1 MPDPPPDEKDEAPIK
16 ALDED
21 DIALLTAYGAGP
33 YAAKLKA
40 AEAELKT
47 LAKRVDDA
55 CGVRESDTGLAPPSR
70 WDLVSDKQAMSEE
83 QPLQVCVFVLL
94 QKRERLPAWREND
107 LLFLDRWWFF
117 LARIDCFTQPC
128 IFSSSFCSLFG
139 AFLPFLS
146 RSFLP
151 GVTRLMSLRPARDE
165 KNHQENIRT

>member
-83 QPLQVCVFVLL
+83 QPLQVCMRV
-94 QKRERLPAWREND
+94 
-107 LLFLDRWWFF
+107 
-117 LARIDCFTQPC
+117 
-128 IFSSSFCSLFG
+128 
-139 AFLPFLS
+139 
-146 RSFLP
+146 
-151 GVTRLMSLRPARDE
+151 
-165 KNHQENIRT
+165 